1 MKHENLDNPG
11 ESPPR
16 TDLGPDSH
24 ATMKAASTGPGSDPR
39 RLRIEDLR
47 DPATAQ
53 EALASWDELSPAVL
67 SAIEAHPHLGPRLA
81 MLRAADRHLE
91 QGLGRGQNAGQG
103 AGPDACPSSEELYD
117 YGRGP
122 GYGPLPSAQRAQIER
137 HLLGCEA
144 CEAIVETLEVPPPV
158 PLDVPGAYRARVP
171 APTRSVT
178 PRPSPILPE
187 PVNRPPLRRLP
198 RLAPLAMAASLVAAL
213 GLWIVFSPSRN
224 DRPGFPEAPLL
235 RGTTGSALNFPRDR
249 VLRAGPDSLA
259 AFPVLRGAIAFE
271 IDPVAE
277 ASTYEVDL
285 RRHGSDAFAAD
296 EEILT
301 RLSSPEPMLRAQ
313 LALPT
318 GQYTWSARAIVRGL
332 GQELGS
338 RDFEVVE
345 DASLERKLAELAD
358 VTEPRRSLDAVRL
371 LHEFGDLSSARAIAR
386 TMPESPERDAY
397 LLRTPGR

>member
-1 MKHENLDNPG
+1 L
-11 ESPPR
+11 
-16 TDLGPDSH
+16 
-24 ATMKAASTGPGSDPR
+24 
-39 RLRIEDLR
+39 
-47 DPATAQ
+47 
-53 EALASWDELSPAVL
+53 
-67 SAIEAHPHLGPRLA
+67 
-81 MLRAADRHLE
+81 
-91 QGLGRGQNAGQG
+91 
-103 AGPDACPSSEELYD
+103 
-117 YGRGP
+117 
-122 GYGPLPSAQRAQIER
+122 
-137 HLLGCEA
+137 
-144 CEAIVETLEVPPPV
+144 
-158 PLDVPGAYRARVP
+158 
-171 APTRSVT
+171 
-178 PRPSPILPE
+178 
-187 PVNRPPLRRLP
+187 
-198 RLAPLAMAASLVAAL
+198 
-213 GLWIVFSPSRN
+213 
-224 DRPGFPEAPLL
+224 
-235 RGTTGSALNFPRDR
+235 ALNFPRDR

-259 AFPVLRGAIAFE
+259 AFPVLGGAIAFE

-358 VTEPRRSLDAVRL
+358 VTEPRRSLEAVRL
-371 LHEFGDLSSARAIAR
+371 LHEFGDLSSARAIVR